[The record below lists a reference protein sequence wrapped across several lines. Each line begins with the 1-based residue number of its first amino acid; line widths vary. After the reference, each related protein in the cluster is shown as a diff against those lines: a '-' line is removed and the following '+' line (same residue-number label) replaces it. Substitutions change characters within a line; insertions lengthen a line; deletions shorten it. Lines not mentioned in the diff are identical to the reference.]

1 MLLWFF
7 ICLSDSYLEWLL
19 AVAFLGGIAA
29 PLNYRW
35 SYEEAKHAVEVVKP
49 VMLVTDESCNYWSSM
64 LQRDTIPSLR
74 WHVFMDMP
82 TSILCSSLNELTT
95 ETLKKPYLRALFVNY
110 TWAPEG
116 AAIICFTSGT
126 TGKPKGVTI
135 SHSAVIV
142 QSLAKIAVVGY
153 SETDVY
159 LHTAPLCHIG
169 GISSAMAMLMVGGCH
184 VLIPK
189 FEAKSAFEAI
199 EKHHITSLITVP
211 AIMADLISVIRKKES
226 RKEIASIEK
235 ILNGG
240 GSLSL
245 ELIKDAGRFFPSAKL
260 LSAYGM
266 TETCSSLTFMTLLD
280 PSTNSCTEVKSS
292 SFLQNEGVCVGK
304 PAPHVELKIYLDGSS
319 HVGRILTRGPHLMR
333 SYWGEVSLEKS
344 ESSQEGWFDTGDIG
358 SIDNLG
364 NVWLIGRTKGR
375 IKSGGENVYPEE
387 VEAVL
392 SQHPGVY
399 SSVVVGIPNDRLS
412 EMLVA
417 CIQIRHHWQW
427 MDDRTYDDFVNSREQ
442 ILSSGILHRFCKE
455 KNLTGFKI
463 PKIFILW
470 RKPFSVTTTGKLR
483 RDQIQREVMSQLQ
496 LQFSLPSNM

>member
-1 MLLWFF
+1 
-7 ICLSDSYLEWLL
+7 
-19 AVAFLGGIAA
+19 
-29 PLNYRW
+29 
-35 SYEEAKHAVEVVKP
+35 
-49 VMLVTDESCNYWSSM
+49 
-64 LQRDTIPSLR
+64 
-74 WHVFMDMP
+74 
-82 TSILCSSLNELTT
+82 
-95 ETLKKPYLRALFVNY
+95 
-110 TWAPEG
+110 
-116 AAIICFTSGT
+116 
-126 TGKPKGVTI
+126 
-135 SHSAVIV
+135 
-142 QSLAKIAVVGY
+142 
-153 SETDVY
+153 
-159 LHTAPLCHIG
+159 
-169 GISSAMAMLMVGGCH
+169 
-184 VLIPK
+184 
-189 FEAKSAFEAI
+189 
-199 EKHHITSLITVP
+199 
-211 AIMADLISVIRKKES
+211 
-226 RKEIASIEK
+226 
-235 ILNGG
+235 
-240 GSLSL
+240 
-245 ELIKDAGRFFPSAKL
+245 
-260 LSAYGM
+260 
-266 TETCSSLTFMTLLD
+266 
-280 PSTNSCTEVKSS
+280 
-292 SFLQNEGVCVGK
+292 
-304 PAPHVELKIYLDGSS
+304 
-319 HVGRILTRGPHLMR
+319 MR